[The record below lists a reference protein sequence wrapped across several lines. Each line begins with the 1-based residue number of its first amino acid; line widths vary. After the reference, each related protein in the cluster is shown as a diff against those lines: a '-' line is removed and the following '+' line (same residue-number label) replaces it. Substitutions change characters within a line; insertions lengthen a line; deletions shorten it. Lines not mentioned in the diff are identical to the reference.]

1 MAMTEPTESIDG
13 AEPTSTTDSG
23 LDSTVLAALSYVLG
37 FVTGLVVYLVERDDE
52 YVRFHAAQSMT
63 VFGLLFLASVALTV
77 IQTVALGVLF
87 VDVSTFVVGSIVSLV
102 LSLVGIALWLGG
114 IALWLYLIVRA
125 YQGKTPRIPVAAGLA
140 DRLV

>member
-1 MAMTEPTESIDG
+1 MTEPTESIDG